1 MKVRNILIIITA
13 VLLIVSTVVFSVFM
27 GSQLDTTAK
36 TMYETYLHDMSAVQ
50 SSGLD
55 LYLDNTLSSFKSLL
69 EVSAVKNYTS
79 GTYSASSSQ
88 YKAAEE
94 YFTNLV
100 DNGMI
105 KSVIVYGDDNNIIM
119 GVGIEEGVTDAESVC
134 VTDLGDFVPVVVA
147 DASDTATYSLAISAK
162 SGNYNVGVLY
172 VQQNSKKNDVHMGIN
187 TLLRQANSL
196 VYLVD
201 PNGSIVTA
209 SSIVGSIGNPPQQ
222 FAVFKDAVSNATT
235 DTQRYASGDEIA
247 YVTKTPGN
255 WTVVAY
261 SQESAAT
268 VQSGTT
274 TSSTVALAVAL
285 CVIFIIVGIILI
297 IAVTKP
303 FYKISDTLLK
313 ISRGDHEARVDIM
326 SKNEYGDIA
335 RVFNDIMDNIIISES
350 RYKTIVDMS
359 DNIIFEWN
367 FSNNEVTFSNNFNK
381 KFSYRAPSDHFAD
394 SFLLKCKV
402 HPEDADRYKTDLE
415 KLAKGE
421 NFKHN
426 EYRWKNI
433 YGDYIW
439 VLIRTA
445 TINDKEGKP
454 AKVVGV
460 IVDIDRAKK
469 SENMLTA
476 RASFDSLTGVYNRET
491 IESALNNEIELIAVR
506 KSEFAILFVD
516 IDDFKFYNDQYS
528 HATGDQVLRFTATT
542 IKNAIGENGL
552 AGRYGGD
559 EFIVCLR
566 NTEENDPALIA
577 EQILN
582 TLKDG
587 FDSDS
592 GDHLSI
598 NVSIGITIIRDNSKR
613 VDEIIGQAD
622 DAMYKIKKNGK
633 SNYGFLDS

>member
-1 MKVRNILIIITA
+1 MKVRNTLIIITA
-13 VLLIVSTVVFSVFM
+13 VLLIVSTVVFSVFL
-27 GSQLDTTAK
+27 GIQLDVTAT
-36 TMYETYLHDMSAVQ
+36 TMYETYLSDMSVGQ
-50 SSGLD
+50 SDGLD
-55 LYLDNTLSSFKSLL
+55 LYLDNLRGSFKSFV
-69 EVSAVKNYTS
+69 EMPAVKNFTS
-79 GTYSASSSQ
+79 GTYSSTSTQ
-88 YKAAEE
+88 YKAADEF
-94 YFTNLV
+94 FTSVV
-100 DNGMI
+100 DTGAA
-105 KSVIVYGDDNNIIM
+105 KSVVVYDKDNKIILAA
-119 GVGIEEGVTDAESVC
+119 GVKDGVVDAESVC
-134 VTDLGDFVPVVVA
+134 ATSAEDYQPV
-147 DASDTATYSLAISAK
+147 ISAAGADNANYTVSLK
-162 SGNYNVGVLY
+162 AESGKYNIAVVYDQKNSGVRSVLK
-172 VQQNSKKNDVHMGIN
+172 QSNG
-187 TLLRQANSL
+187 L
-196 VYLVD
+196 VYAVD
-201 PNGSIVTA
+201 PTGSIVTA
-209 SSIVGSIGNPPQQ
+209 QSIVGTIDNPPQQ
-222 FAVFKDAVSNATT
+222 FATFKSAIQSASSTAA
-235 DTQRYASGDEIA
+235 RYETKDEFA
-247 YVTKTPGN
+247 YVIKNDNG
-255 WTVVAY
+255 WTIVAY
-261 SQESAAT
+261 NQIAAAT
-268 VQSGTT
+268 AQS
-274 TSSTVALAVAL
+274 TSTMGSIVAIAVTL
-285 CVIFIIVGIILI
+285 CVVFFVLGIILI
-297 IAVTKP
+297 ISVTKP

-313 ISRGDHEARVDIM
+313 ISRGDHEARIEIM

-335 RVFNDIMDNIIISES
+335 RVFNDIMDNIIVSES
-350 RYKTIVDMS
+350 RYRTIIEMS

-367 FSNNEVTFSNNFNK
+367 FINNEVTFSNNFNK

-402 HPEDADRYKTDLE
+402 HPEDAERYKVDLE

-454 AKVVGV
+454 VKVVGV

-476 RASFDSLTGVYNRET
+476 RASFDSLTSVYNRET
-491 IESALNNEIELIAVR
+491 IESAINNEIELIAVR
-506 KSEFAILFVD
+506 KAEFAILFVD

-559 EFIVCLR
+559 EFIICLR
-566 NTEENDPALIA
+566 NAEENDPALIA
-577 EQILN
+577 EQILA
-582 TLKDG
+582 TLKEG

-592 GDHLSI
+592 GDHLSV
-598 NVSIGITIIRDNSKR
+598 NVSIGISIIRDSSKR

-633 SNYGFLDS
+633 SNYGFLES

>member
-1 MKVRNILIIITA
+1 MKVRNVLIIITA
-13 VLLIVSTVVFSVFM
+13 ALLIISTVVFSVFL
-27 GSQLDTTAK
+27 GIQLNMTAT
-36 TMYETYLHDMSAVQ
+36 TMYETYLSDISKGQATNLGSYLDELTGSFKTLTEFSEVTDYTGGTYGATSTQHKDVKAVLDSLVENGGVQ
-50 SSGLD
+50 SVIIFDDEG
-55 LYLDNTLSSFKSLL
+55 N
-69 EVSAVKNYTS
+69 
-79 GTYSASSSQ
+79 
-88 YKAAEE
+88 
-94 YFTNLV
+94 
-100 DNGMI
+100 I
-105 KSVIVYGDDNNIIM
+105 K
-119 GVGIEEGVTDAESVC
+119 VGAGIAESVVDAGSVC
-134 VTDLGDFVPVVVA
+134 DATAADFQPVIGKAATDNA
-147 DASDTATYSLAISAK
+147 NYNISIKAK
-162 SGNYNVGVLY
+162 SGKYNVAAVYDQTNVGVRTILK
-172 VQQNSKKNDVHMGIN
+172 QSNN
-187 TLLRQANSL
+187 L
-196 VYLVD
+196 VFAVD
-201 PNGSIVTA
+201 PNGEIITA
-209 SSIVGSIGNPPQQ
+209 PTVVGTMDSAPQQ
-222 FAVFKDAVSNATT
+222 YAPFKSAVESATT
-235 DTQRYASGDEIA
+235 DTTRYSTGSEIA
-247 YVTKTPGN
+247 FATKTTNG
-255 WTVVAY
+255 WTIVAY
-261 SQESAAT
+261 N
-268 VQSGTT
+268 
-274 TSSTVALAVAL
+274 TVALTTAGATTTMGSVIGISIAL
-285 CVIFIIVGIILI
+285 CVIFFIAGIILI
-297 IAVTKP
+297 ITVTKP

-313 ISRGDHEARVDIM
+313 ISRGDHEARIEIM

-335 RVFNDIMDNIIISES
+335 RVFNDIMDNIIVSES
-350 RYKTIVDMS
+350 RYRTIIEMS

-367 FSNNEVTFSNNFNK
+367 FLNNEVTFSNNFNK

-402 HPEDADRYKTDLE
+402 HPEDSERYKADLE

-445 TINDKEGKP
+445 TIRDKDGTPIKS
-454 AKVVGV
+454 VGV

-491 IESALNNEIELIAVR
+491 IESAINNEIELIAVR

-516 IDDFKFYNDQYS
+516 IDDFKYFNDQFS

-559 EFIVCLR
+559 EFIICLR
-566 NTEENDPALIA
+566 NAEENDPALIA
-577 EQILN
+577 EQILT

-592 GDHLSI
+592 GDHLSV
-598 NVSIGITIIRDNSKR
+598 NVSIGISIIRDSNKR

-633 SNYGFLDS
+633 SNYGFLES

>member
-1 MKVRNILIIITA
+1 MKVKNILIIVTGI
-13 VLLIVSTVVFSVFM
+13 LLVVSTVAFTAFLGV
-27 GSQLDTTAK
+27 QLNSTASSL
-36 TMYETYLHDMSAVQ
+36 YETYLSDMSEGQ
-50 SSGLD
+50 TESLD
-55 LYLDNTLSSFKSLL
+55 LYLADVTNSFKSTTELDAIKTFADGGYSATSAQGKSAQEL
-69 EVSAVKNYTS
+69 MDSLVAASAVRTVVVYDNEGNIILAAGAPENTVDAASVCATDAQDYQPVASTAGTDKANYTIS
-79 GTYSASSSQ
+79 I
-88 YKAAEE
+88 KAAVGKYNIAAVYNQEA
-94 YFTNLV
+94 TGLRAILRHSSNLV
-100 DNGMI
+100 
-105 KSVIVYGDDNNIIM
+105 
-119 GVGIEEGVTDAESVC
+119 
-134 VTDLGDFVPVVVA
+134 F
-147 DASDTATYSLAISAK
+147 
-162 SGNYNVGVLY
+162 
-172 VQQNSKKNDVHMGIN
+172 
-187 TLLRQANSL
+187 
-196 VYLVD
+196 LVD
-201 PNGSIVTA
+201 PTGTIVTTQTV
-209 SSIVGSIGNPPQQ
+209 VGKMDSAPQQ
-222 FAVFKDAVSNATT
+222 YAVYQNAVANAGATPT
-235 DTQRYASGDEIA
+235 RYVTNGNLA
-247 YVTKTPGN
+247 YVTKTANG
-255 WTVVAY
+255 WTVAATN
-261 SQESAAT
+261 QLSAAT
-268 VQSGTT
+268 SGA
-274 TSSTVALAVAL
+274 TSTMASVAAVAVVL
-285 CVIFIIVGIILI
+285 CIVFFILGVILI

-313 ISRGDHEARVDIM
+313 ISRGDHDARVDIM
-326 SKNEYGDIA
+326 SRNEYGDIA
-335 RVFNDIMDNIIISES
+335 RVFNDIMDTIIVSES
-350 RYKTIVDMS
+350 RYRTIIEMS

-367 FSNNEVTFSNNFNK
+367 FQNNEVTFSNNFNK

-402 HPEDADRYKTDLE
+402 HPDDANRYKSDLE

-445 TINDKEGKP
+445 TINDKEGNP
-454 AKVVGV
+454 IKVVGV

-491 IESALNNEIELIAVR
+491 IESAINNEIELIGAR
-506 KSEFAILFVD
+506 KNQFAILFVD

-559 EFIVCLR
+559 EFIICLK
-566 NTEENDPALIA
+566 NAEENDPALIA

-582 TLKDG
+582 TLKEG

-592 GDHLSI
+592 GDHLSV
-598 NVSIGITIIRDNSKR
+598 NVSIGISIISDNTKR

-622 DAMYKIKKNGK
+622 DAMYKIKKAGK
-633 SNYGFLDS
+633 SNYGFLQS

>member
-1 MKVRNILIIITA
+1 MKVRNILIVITA
-13 VLLIVSTVVFSVFM
+13 VLLIVSTVVFSVFL
-27 GSQLDTTAK
+27 GIQLDMTAS
-36 TMYETYLHDMSAVQ
+36 TMYETYLSDMSRGQA
-50 SSGLD
+50 SGLQ
-55 LYLDNTLSSFKSLL
+55 LYLDNITGSFKSFTAMP
-69 EVSAVKNYTS
+69 VVKDFTS
-79 GTYSASSSQ
+79 TTYLSSSSQ
-88 YKAAEE
+88 YKAADE

-100 DNGMI
+100 DTGAV
-105 KSVIVYGDDNNIIM
+105 KSVVVFDDENKIILAA
-119 GVGIEEGVTDAESVC
+119 GVDEGVVDAESVC
-134 VTDLGDFVPVVVA
+134 ATDAEDFKPVVSVA
-147 DASDTATYSLAISAK
+147 GTDNANYTISLKAK
-162 SGNYNVGVLY
+162 SGKFNVAAVY
-172 VQQNSKKNDVHMGIN
+172 DQESTGIRSILKQSN
-187 TLLRQANSL
+187 NL

-201 PNGSIVTA
+201 PAGSIVTQL
-209 SSIVGSIGNPPQQ
+209 SVVGDISNPPQQ
-222 FAVFKDAVSNATT
+222 YATFKDAVANATNEAT
-235 DTQRYASGDEIA
+235 RYEAKDEFA
-247 YVTKTPGN
+247 YVTKTTDG
-255 WTVVAY
+255 WTIVAY
-261 SQESAAT
+261 NQLEKAT
-268 VQSGTT
+268 ADAK
-274 TSSTVALAVAL
+274 STMGAIVGIAVTL
-285 CVIFIIVGIILI
+285 CVLFTVIGIILI
-297 IAVTKP
+297 ISVTKP
-303 FYKISDTLLK
+303 FYKISDTLVK

-350 RYKTIVDMS
+350 RYRTIIDMS

-454 AKVVGV
+454 VKVVGV

-491 IESALNNEIELIAVR
+491 IESAINNEIELIGVR
-506 KSEFAILFVD
+506 KAEFAILFVD

-559 EFIVCLR
+559 EFIICLR
-566 NTEENDPALIA
+566 NAEENDPALIA

-592 GDHLSI
+592 GDHLSV
-598 NVSIGITIIRDNSKR
+598 NVSIGISIIRDNSKR

-633 SNYGFLDS
+633 SNYGFLES

>member
-1 MKVRNILIIITA
+1 MKVKNILMIITG
-13 VLLIVSTVVFSVFM
+13 VLLVVSTVAFTAFLGV
-27 GSQLDTTAK
+27 QLSSTSSTL
-36 TMYETYLHDMSAVQ
+36 YETYLSDMSEGQAKN
-50 SSGLD
+50 LD
-55 LYLDNTLSSFKSLL
+55 LYLDDVTGNFKALTQL
-69 EVSAVKNYTS
+69 PAVKTFVD
-79 GTYSASSSQ
+79 GGYSASSSQ
-88 YKAAEE
+88 GKAAQELMDALVAASAVKTIVIYDGE
-94 YFTNLV
+94 GSIVLVAGGADNAVDAAGLCNVTVQDYQAVASTAGTNNADYTVSIKAAAGKYNIAAVYDQESTGIRTILRNASNLV
-100 DNGMI
+100 
-105 KSVIVYGDDNNIIM
+105 
-119 GVGIEEGVTDAESVC
+119 
-134 VTDLGDFVPVVVA
+134 F
-147 DASDTATYSLAISAK
+147 
-162 SGNYNVGVLY
+162 
-172 VQQNSKKNDVHMGIN
+172 
-187 TLLRQANSL
+187 
-196 VYLVD
+196 LVD
-201 PNGSIVTA
+201 PTGSIVTTQTV
-209 SSIVGSIGNPPQQ
+209 VGTMESAPQQ
-222 FAVFKDAVSNATT
+222 YAVYQSAVANA
-235 DTQRYASGDEIA
+235 DVNVKRYISGENLD
-247 YVTKTPGN
+247 YVKKTLNG
-255 WTVVAY
+255 WTVVAAN
-261 SQESAAT
+261 QLSAAT
-268 VQSGTT
+268 LGA
-274 TSSTVALAVAL
+274 TSTMGNIAALAVVL
-285 CVIFIIVGIILI
+285 CIVFIVLGIILI
-297 IAVTKP
+297 ISVTKP

-313 ISRGDHEARVDIM
+313 ISRGDHDARVDIM
-326 SKNEYGDIA
+326 SRNEYGDIA
-335 RVFNDIMDNIIISES
+335 RVFNDIMDTIIVSES
-350 RYKTIVDMS
+350 RYRTIIEMS

-367 FSNNEVTFSNNFNK
+367 FQNNEVTFSNNFNK

-445 TINDKEGKP
+445 TINDKDGNP
-454 AKVVGV
+454 IKVVGV

-491 IESALNNEIELIAVR
+491 IESAINNEIELIGVR
-506 KSEFAILFVD
+506 KNQFAILFVD

-559 EFIVCLR
+559 EFIICLK
-566 NTEENDPALIA
+566 NAEENDPALIA
-577 EQILN
+577 ESILN

-592 GDHLSI
+592 GDHLSV
-598 NVSIGITIIRDNSKR
+598 NVSIGISIITDNSKR

-622 DAMYKIKKNGK
+622 DAMYKIKKAGK
-633 SNYGFLDS
+633 SNYGFLQS

>member
-1 MKVRNILIIITA
+1 MKVKNILIIITGI
-13 VLLIVSTVVFSVFM
+13 LLVVSTVVFSVFL
-27 GSQLDTTAK
+27 GIQLNSTSSTL
-36 TMYETYLHDMSAVQ
+36 YETYLSDMATGQARS
-50 SSGLD
+50 LD
-55 LYLDNTLSSFKSLL
+55 LYLTDVTDSFKSLTEL
-69 EVSAVKNYTS
+69 SAVETFTTGSYAATS
-79 GTYSASSSQ
+79 TQGQAAQELMDALVETSA
-88 YKAAEE
+88 A
-94 YFTNLV
+94 
-100 DNGMI
+100 
-105 KSVIVYGDDNNIIM
+105 KSVVIYDDDGNIVLAA
-119 GVGIEEGVTDAESVC
+119 GVPENAVDAASVC
-134 VTDLGDFVPVVVA
+134 VVDAQDFQPVASTAGTDNANYTISIKSSVGK
-147 DASDTATYSLAISAK
+147 YSIAAVYDQTSSGLRAI
-162 SGNYNVGVLY
+162 
-172 VQQNSKKNDVHMGIN
+172 
-187 TLLRQANSL
+187 LRHSNGL
-196 VYLVD
+196 VFLVD
-201 PNGSIVTA
+201 PAGSIVTTQTV
-209 SSIVGSIGNPPQQ
+209 VGTIDNAPQQ
-222 FAVFKDAVSNATT
+222 YAVFQSAVANADTT
-235 DTQRYASGDEIA
+235 SKRYVSGDNLA
-247 YVTKTPGN
+247 YVTKTASGWAVTATN
-255 WTVVAY
+255 
-261 SQESAAT
+261 QLSAAT
-268 VQSGTT
+268 TGA
-274 TSSTVALAVAL
+274 TSTMGSIIAVAVTL
-285 CVIFIIVGIILI
+285 CVVFFILGIILI

-313 ISRGDHEARVDIM
+313 ISRGDHDARVEIM

-335 RVFNDIMDNIIISES
+335 RVFNDIMDTIIVSES
-350 RYKTIVDMS
+350 RYRTIIEMS

-367 FSNNEVTFSNNFNK
+367 FQNNEVTFSNNFNK

-402 HPEDADRYKTDLE
+402 HPEDADRYKSDLE

-445 TINDKEGKP
+445 TINDKDGNP
-454 AKVVGV
+454 IKVVGV

-491 IESALNNEIELIAVR
+491 IESAINNEIELIGAR
-506 KSEFAILFVD
+506 KNQFAILFVD

-559 EFIVCLR
+559 EFIICLK
-566 NTEENDPALIA
+566 NAEDNDPALIA
-577 EQILN
+577 ESILN

-592 GDHLSI
+592 GDHLSV
-598 NVSIGITIIRDNSKR
+598 NVSIGISIISDNSKR

-622 DAMYKIKKNGK
+622 DAMYKIKKAGK
-633 SNYGFLDS
+633 SNYGFLQS